1 MSTVVQLFED
11 SLALLFYGIGRKT
24 DFSSLVATAE
34 FSKFAD
40 SQDLLLWVSRSLR
53 WRRGLAVAWCRVGG
67 IEFSSACM
75 GRFEGGHH
83 YLHYLHHSLVSG
95 QIAGS
100 KHNSTHQQEIG
111 WMIYWTWL
119 CPSEQ
124 YPVSPTV
131 SLSHQEAS
139 ISLSSLSLRGQTDE
153 NHNHRKLP
161 NLITWTTALSNSMKL
176 WAMPCRATQDGPVMV
191 GEFWQNMV
199 HWRRQWQTTLAF
211 SLWEPHEHYEKA
223 KR

>member
-1 MSTVVQLFED
+1 MSTVVQLFEH
-11 SLALLFYGIGRKT
+11 SLALIFYGIGIKT
-24 DFSSLVATAE
+24 GFSSLVATAE

-40 SQDLLLWVSRSLR
+40 ILMYHSLLWASRSLR
-53 WRRGLAVAWCRVGG
+53 WRPGLAVACCRVGG
-67 IEFSSACM
+67 TEFSSACT
-75 GRFEGGHH
+75 GPFEGGHR

-95 QIAGS
+95 QTAGRE
-100 KHNSTHQQEIG
+100 HNSTHQQEIG

-119 CPSEQ
+119 RPSEQ

-139 ISLSSLSLRGQTDE
+139 KSLLSLSLRGQTDE
-153 NHNHRKLP
+153 NHNHRKLS

-176 WAMPCRATQDGPVMV
+176 WGMPCRATQDGRVMV

-199 HWRRQWQTTLAF
+199 HWRRQW
-211 SLWEPHEHYEKA
+211 
-223 KR
+223 